1 MPARSAPPA
10 KAPPGNPPNQTY
22 VSPSHPSSFSMALS
36 LLSAQPLSLKP
47 PRQAAE
53 VRPPPRPLHAVQ
65 HLRSRARRRGAEDEQ
80 DARTGAH
87 RISGCTGGE
96 PGDEAAAGVGVLR
109 EGDGGLGFRSHS
121 SASLQSPL
129 VSDLPQLSHSTSN
142 HSHHPANTP
151 ANTPSRQKIAYA
163 KGKSDTIAKLDGTFK
178 IPDVRTTATSSE
190 VQQSIFNA
198 PPSAA
203 TTSTTTAPATAP
215 AQARSAE
222 AAKPAQANGQAKAG
236 TAAPPA
242 TSAAP
247 AAAAADSAAPHGV
260 KRGREDESDEE
271 EAPMEEEDEDEAMM
285 EESDSE

>member
-10 KAPPGNPPNQTY
+10 KAPPGNPPNQTLY
-22 VSPSHPSSFSMALS
+22 LSNLPDKLQKPDLRRALYMLFSTYGPVLDVVALKTS
-36 LLSAQPLSLKP
+36 KMRGQAHVVF
-47 PRQAAE
+47 RDVQAASQAM
-53 VRPPPRPLHAVQ
+53 RQ
-65 HLRSRARRRGAEDEQ
+65 
-80 DARTGAH
+80 
-87 RISGCTGGE
+87 
-96 PGDEAAAGVGVLR
+96 
-109 EGDGGLGFRSHS
+109 
-121 SASLQSPL
+121 LQGWEFFGKEM
-129 VSDLPQLSHSTSN
+129 
-142 HSHHPANTP
+142 
-151 ANTPSRQKIAYA
+151 KIAYA

-178 IPDVRTTATSSE
+178 IPDVKTTATSSE

-203 TTSTTTAPATAP
+203 AASTTTAPATAP

-242 TSAAP
+242 ASAAP

-271 EAPMEEEDEDEAMM
+271 GAPMEEEDEDEAMM